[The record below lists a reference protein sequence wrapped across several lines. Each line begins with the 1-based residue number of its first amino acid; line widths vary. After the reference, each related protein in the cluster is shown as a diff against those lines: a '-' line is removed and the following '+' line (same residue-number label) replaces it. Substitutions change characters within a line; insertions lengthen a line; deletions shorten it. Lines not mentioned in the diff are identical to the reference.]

1 MANYRYFAKSLKGE
15 EKSGVAEAK
24 DERQLSKTL
33 REQGFILI
41 KAESEKADNKRLSL
55 LFKRGWVLSFLER
68 VSLTE
73 KLMFTRNLQVM
84 IAAGL
89 SLPRALQILA
99 LQAKSKKFKMA
110 LLNINEEIIKG
121 KNFSA
126 SLIKYPDIFSELFQS
141 MIKVG
146 EEAGNLE
153 EVLKILSQQMEK
165 ESELKS
171 KIKGAL
177 VYPAVI
183 VLAMVG
189 IGILMLVMVVP
200 KLAETFEELN
210 IELPFTTQ
218 LVIGLGT
225 FLAEKWP
232 LALLIIAAF
241 FFFFR
246 LISKTKQG
254 KKIIDTITLKIPI
267 ISPLIKK
274 TNSSHTVRTLSSL
287 TTAGVPLVRSLNI
300 VAGILGNIYYKTA
313 LLEAAEEVKK
323 GGKLSEAL
331 EPYKEIYPIMVI
343 QMLKVGEET
352 GETSGILAKLAD
364 FFEEEINYTTKNLT
378 SVIEPILMLLVGAAI
393 GFFAI
398 SMVQPMYSMLGAI

>member
-33 REQGFILI
+33 REQGFILV
-41 KAESEKADNKRLSL
+41 KAEPETADKKRLSL
-55 LFKRGWVLSFLER
+55 LFKRGRTLSFLER

-84 IAAGL
+84 IAAGFPL
-89 SLPRALQILA
+89 SKALQILA

-110 LLNINEEIIKG
+110 LSNINEEIIKG
-121 KNFSA
+121 KNFSD
-126 SLIKYPDIFSELFQS
+126 SLIEYPNIFSELFQN

-153 EVLKILSQQMEK
+153 EVLKILSQQIER
-165 ESELKS
+165 ENELKS
-171 KIKGAL
+171 KIQGAL
-177 VYPAVI
+177 MYPAVI
-183 VLAMVG
+183 ILAMVG
-189 IGILMLVMVVP
+189 VGILMLVMVVP

-218 LVIGLGT
+218 VVIGLGT

-241 FFFFR
+241 FFFLW

-254 KKIIDTITLKIPI
+254 KKTIDTITLKIPI
-267 ISPLIKK
+267 VSSLIKK
-274 TNSSHTVRTLSSL
+274 TNSAHTIRTLSSL
-287 TTAGVPLVRSLNI
+287 TTAGVPLVRSLNV
-300 VAGILGNIYYKTA
+300 VAGTLGNIYYKTA

-331 EPYKEIYPIMVI
+331 ESYKEIYPIIVM
-343 QMLKVGEET
+343 QMIKVGEET
-352 GETSGILAKLAD
+352 GETSRILTQLAD
-364 FFEEEINYTTKNLT
+364 FFEEEITYTTKNLT
-378 SVIEPILMLLVGAAI
+378 SIIEPVLMIIIGAVI